1 MKELFKAFLKI
12 LLLIICFNFL
22 QDQTN
27 ALIKNNPVDK
37 NLLHQFTHGLK
48 GRLIFAVQI
57 VLKKMISRR
66 NIRVKVMQTLYN
78 VNTLESEV
86 KPGEPQKILQTHF
99 DQTRQLFIHLTYFLT
114 EVSRYAETDA
124 HQKAGKHLPS
134 YEDLHVN
141 TKLAGNKILWKIL
154 EDASFK
160 DALIKLKLQQTINKE
175 LVRKTYLKLA
185 GTPEYKSYIG
195 KPGRDGKEE
204 KEILEFLLDKM
215 MLADENFIS
224 YMEENF
230 TNWEDD
236 GEMVIQ
242 LLANFLQ
249 KPGSADFKE
258 MISGEKKVFA
268 TNLLKTA
275 IEKSEYLQSLIIP
288 KLKNWDPERIALL
301 DMILMK
307 MGVAE
312 FLYFETIPPKVTIN
326 EYIDLAKE
334 YSTPQS
340 GQFVNGILDNIH
352 KELVTQGKMQK
363 VDYKKV

>member
-1 MKELFKAFLKI
+1 
-12 LLLIICFNFL
+12 
-22 QDQTN
+22 
-27 ALIKNNPVDK
+27 
-37 NLLHQFTHGLK
+37 
-48 GRLIFAVQI
+48 
-57 VLKKMISRR
+57 
-66 NIRVKVMQTLYN
+66 MQTLYN
-78 VNTLESEV
+78 INTLESEV
-86 KPGEPQKILQTHF
+86 KPGEPQKILQNHF
-99 DQTRQLFIHLTYFLT
+99 DQSRQLFVHLTYFLT
-114 EVSRYAETDA
+114 EICRYAETDS
-124 HQKAGKHLPS
+124 HQRAGKHLPT

-154 EDASFK
+154 DETSFK
-160 DALIKLKLQQTINKE
+160 EALTKVKPQQTIDKE
-175 LVRKTYLKLA
+175 LVRRVYLKLVE
-185 GTPEYKSYIG
+185 TTEYKTYIN
-195 KPGRDGKEE
+195 KEGRDSKEE
-204 KEILEFLLDKM
+204 KEILEFILDKL
-215 MLADENFIS
+215 MLADENFTS
-224 YMEENF
+224 YIEENF

-242 LLANFLQ
+242 LLVAILQ
-249 KPGSADFKE
+249 KPGSGDFKE
-258 MISGEKKVFA
+258 MISGEKKDFA
-268 TNLLKTA
+268 TNLLKTVLD
-275 IEKSEYLQSLIIP
+275 KSEHLQSLIIP

-307 MGVAE
+307 MGVSE